1 LLTVLEAPDMKDAAF
16 GYLGHNIAS
25 LLRKRFEQRAKR
37 LGLAPAQWQVI
48 ISYRKR

>member
-1 LLTVLEAPDMKDAAF
+1 MKDAAF

-37 LGLAPAQWQVI
+37 LVLAPAQWQVI